1 MQRAIVWMIS
11 TSSQILTPSRRL
23 GEEWGTAQSNWHA
36 RKVRVCK
43 ASQKHR
49 INCSFMKLTAQT
61 VKQCICCWFRMI
73 CR

>member
-1 MQRAIVWMIS
+1 VDDLDQFSDLDFRAG
-11 TSSQILTPSRRL
+11 RRL

-73 CR
+73 CA